1 MKKKYN
7 CDNTL
12 NWINKKKYQYLNEL
26 SEKEL
31 ITYFE
36 KKLIKQAKLM
46 IPNVKFGSIFSGGI
60 DSGLQTA
67 ILSSIKKPNYLL
79 SINHLKKDR
88 IMKNNKIKFEKYLH
102 QKINIIDINEKIYKQ
117 KTLKAYSIISSPMQ
131 THDLP
136 SRIFLSENFKKN
148 DCKVFFSADG
158 CDELLGGQQVYRNIF
173 KKKFNLKKNISP
185 YSSVNILKGFN
196 FLNNKKFNE
205 FFLIKQKNNWKKIFL
220 KYNFLNK
227 KERNIQSSFFMDYF
241 MQSTNVANRSN
252 DLICCNF
259 GIEPRNIFI
268 QKDILKIIVN
278 LPLKYKFKIRKVFNE
293 LNQKSIL
300 KKIYIKY
307 FNKKLVE
314 KKEGFSGFPN
324 SLRKNLRI
332 NNFQTTKKV
341 LNMIVTDKTLKPE
354 LEWKLI
360 NMELFLRE
368 YEKN

>member
-1 MKKKYN
+1 
-7 CDNTL
+7 
-12 NWINKKKYQYLNEL
+12 
-26 SEKEL
+26 
-31 ITYFE
+31 
-36 KKLIKQAKLM
+36 M
-46 IPNVKFGSIFSGGI
+46 IVK
-60 DSGLQTA
+60 
-67 ILSSIKKPNYLL
+67 
-79 SINHLKKDR
+79 
-88 IMKNNKIKFEKYLH
+88 
-102 QKINIIDINEKIYKQ
+102 
-117 KTLKAYSIISSPMQ
+117 
-131 THDLP
+131 
-136 SRIFLSENFKKN
+136 
-148 DCKVFFSADG
+148 FFSADG

-173 KKKFNLKKNISP
+173 KKKFDLKKNISP

-278 LPLKYKFKIRKVFNE
+278 LPLKYKFKIKKVFNE
-293 LNQKSIL
+293 FNQKSIL